1 MRSNDRSYRNSRRHL
16 PRTQILDCIRR
27 VAAGGQWLEPIVGRK
42 TLEGVLRQQAANE
55 RVAAVLTPCEIEVAR
70 MVSAG
75 LSNKEIADALF
86 ISEGTVK
93 THLRATFE
101 KLGVSSRMK
110 LSVCLETYADTSRRQ
125 IAQGARKGN
134 ARGATI
140 RNYSRPSNCS

>member
-1 MRSNDRSYRNSRRHL
+1 M
-16 PRTQILDCIRR
+16 
-27 VAAGGQWLEPIVGRK
+27 VA
-42 TLEGVLRQQAANE
+42 
-55 RVAAVLTPCEIEVAR
+55 
-70 MVSAG
+70 AG

-125 IAQGARKGN
+125 IAQAHARETHEGRRSGTTPGR
-134 ARGATI
+134 AAAPDTGVTDAT
-140 RNYSRPSNCS
+140 SRRP